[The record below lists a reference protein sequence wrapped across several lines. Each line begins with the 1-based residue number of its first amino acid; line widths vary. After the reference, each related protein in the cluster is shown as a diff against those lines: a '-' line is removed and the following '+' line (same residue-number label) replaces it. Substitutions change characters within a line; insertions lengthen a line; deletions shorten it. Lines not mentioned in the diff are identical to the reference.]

1 MPLKDLND
9 GGLFSNER
17 SIFYQGN
24 AINYK
29 EMRQLDRKDT
39 VLSENGKSDVN
50 SQFPIHPPTGE
61 RTRKTYD
68 FTSRK

>member
-1 MPLKDLND
+1 MNICHQSTLKNCL
-9 GGLFSNER
+9 R
-17 SIFYQGN
+17 SFLFYQGN

-39 VLSENGKSDVN
+39 VLSGNGKNDVN